1 MARTGRN
8 RRSAGGTAALWGG
21 LLAALAAVPAGAQAL
36 PALSAPP
43 RLLFENVRTVD
54 WAPRGDW
61 IAFDRPNGSGYSQL
75 HVARPDGT
83 DERCLTCDVWDLRN
97 RHCGSP
103 TWHPSGQHIVFVVEK
118 PVRSDGTPLPLLAV
132 PGGNLGMDLWVVS
145 FDGKT
150 AFNITNR
157 AEQGGRVLA
166 PRFSHEGDQLVWSE
180 RQASGGGA
188 WGQWSVQVAR
198 FTASR
203 GVPRVRGAKTY
214 RPGTQQ
220 RFIETYGF
228 TPDDRGVLFAANLD
242 PGQPEGGL
250 DLYVLRL
257 ESGEIRRLTATRAL
271 DRFARLAP
279 DGRWLV
285 WASSLSQRDD
295 EPVFERREKS
305 TDTALDL
312 WLMDAEGRQAR
323 RLTRFNDATSSDY
336 FGRVMTGAVAWSRDG
351 RRLLVPLVAL
361 GAEGGGGLY
370 LLELGE
376 VAP

>member
-1 MARTGRN
+1 MSLT
-8 RRSAGGTAALWGG
+8 
-21 LLAALAAVPAGAQAL
+21 
-36 PALSAPP
+36 APP
-43 RLLFENVRTVD
+43 RLLFDDVRTVD

-61 IAFDRPNGSGYSQL
+61 IAFDQPNAKGFSQL
-75 HVARPDGT
+75 RVARPDGSG
-83 DERCLTCDVWDLRN
+83 ERCLTCDVWDLRD

-103 TWHPSGQHIVFVVEK
+103 TWHPSGRFIVFVVEK
-118 PVRSDGTPLPLLAV
+118 PVKSGGEPLPLLSV
-132 PGGNLGMDLWVVS
+132 PGGNLGMDLWVIS

-150 AFNITNR
+150 VLNITNR

-166 PRFSHEGDQLVWSE
+166 PRFSHEGDRLVWSE

-188 WGQWSVQVAR
+188 FGQWSVQVAR
-198 FTASR
+198 FTSGR

-257 ESGEIRRLTATRAL
+257 ESGEIRRLTATRSL
-271 DRFARLAP
+271 DRFARLTP
-279 DGRWLV
+279 DGRWVV

-295 EPVFERREKS
+295 EPVFERRVKS

-312 WLMDAEGRQAR
+312 WLMDSGGRLAR

-336 FGRVMTGAVAWSRDG
+336 FGRVMTGAAAWSRDG
-351 RRLLVPLVAL
+351 RQLLVPLVSLSA
-361 GAEGGGGLY
+361 GGGGGLY
-370 LLELGE
+370 LLE
-376 VAP
+376 VAEPGS